1 MEDVRYIL
9 PYYYSDGMKLR
20 VNVGDKIIII
30 DPRNNKQHGGVILDV
45 NLIHRPNQERDD
57 TGEVYKFKII
67 IQNENNNKLK
77 EYNQTL
83 FFKDGGISFSE
94 QDAISYSLSH
104 PLSRSLGRSLEQR
117 RKAKYRRIPG
127 GALREDDA
135 HRLFRIINPE
145 WVIAN
150 KRLAFAMSID
160 ERLGTDSPLNILPMD
175 IFEKISHFLSIKR
188 DISGGGKIK
197 KYIFTRKKSKNKNK
211 KSGKT
216 RKSKSK
222 QRKSRRRSK
231 RRS

>member
-1 MEDVRYIL
+1 MEDIRYIL

-20 VNVGDKIIII
+20 VKIGDKIIII
-30 DPRNNKQHGGVILDV
+30 DPRNNKQHEGVILDV
-45 NLIHRPNQERDD
+45 KLIHRPTQERDD
-57 TGEVYKFKII
+57 TGEVYEFKII

-94 QDAISYSLSH
+94 RDAISHSLDQI
-104 PLSRSLGRSLEQR
+104 RGR
-117 RKAKYRRIPG
+117 YRRIPQG
-127 GALREDDA
+127 TLRKNNA

-150 KRLAFAMSID
+150 KRLAFAISLN
-160 ERLGTDSPLNILPMD
+160 ERLGTDSPLNILPID

-197 KYIFTRKKSKNKNK
+197 KYIFTRNKSKNKRK
-211 KSGKT
+211 KSSKT
-216 RKSKSK
+216 RRRNSKK
-222 QRKSRRRSK
+222 RKTKKRRSK